1 MSSTETDASTA
12 DRAAPGGWYTDPAD
26 PDGTTRRW
34 WDGEAWTDRIEPGEG
49 PPSPLPAWTRHHMAF
64 VHHRWFHLVL
74 VALVISV
81 TGAALYAAIE
91 NTGTLVS
98 TVAIASALVALAYG
112 VHLDGRIRMHQV
124 ARPDD
129 LLFAFVVGGLVGQAI
144 VQTERLLPKDDVWSI
159 LAVGP
164 IEEIAKLAVP
174 VAMFAWGARRFRDP
188 RAGLALVLASA
199 AAFGIVETATY
210 AYRGTADHQ
219 GEAVLYGIAIL
230 KPFIDP
236 VIHMTITGVFAAVA
250 WRAWHLRGRFSLSGT
265 VLGTLVLTMAM
276 HDLIDLTEA
285 KGKAL
290 GGLVLAPALLVLYY
304 LLFKHL
310 ARREV
315 PPDAVGEVPPG
326 WRPTNLPTSTTAA
339 PKGDHPAESAE
350 PAVRRAA

>member
-1 MSSTETDASTA
+1 MTSTDTDTA
-12 DRAAPGGWYTDPAD
+12 DPSAAAGWYTDPAD
-26 PDGTTRRW
+26 REGATRRW
-34 WDGEAWTDRIEPGEG
+34 WDGEAWTDRTEPSGG
-49 PPSPLPAWTRHHMAF
+49 PPSPSPQWTRHHMAF

-74 VALVISV
+74 VAFVISV

-98 TVAIASALVALAYG
+98 IVAIASALVALAYG
-112 VHLDGRIRMHQV
+112 VQLDTRLRMHQV
-124 ARPDD
+124 VRPND
-129 LLFAFVVGGLVGQAI
+129 LLFVFVVGGLVGQAI
-144 VQTERLLPKDDVWSI
+144 AQTERLLPKGDVWSI

-174 VAMFAWGARRFRDP
+174 VAMFAWGARRFRNP

-199 AAFGIVETATY
+199 AAFGIVETAIY
-210 AYRGTADHQ
+210 AYRGAADHQ
-219 GEAVLYGIAIL
+219 GEAVLFGIAIF

-250 WRAWHLRGRFSLSGT
+250 WRTWHLRGRFSLSGT

-276 HDLIDLTEA
+276 HDLLDLA
-285 KGKAL
+285 NNSGKAL

-315 PPDAVGEVPPG
+315 PPDALDAVPPG
-326 WRPTNLPTSTTAA
+326 WRPTNLPAA
-339 PKGDHPAESAE
+339 KAAGAGGDHPDTSGE
-350 PAVRRAA
+350 PEVRRAA